1 MEEKMTP
8 RRTRPGHWGWF
19 DLAAF
24 ERAAALGSANL
35 AVYAALCALES
46 RASKR
51 DKLSFEATR
60 QAIAEAAG
68 VSVAT
73 VKRVLPA
80 LQDAGLI
87 DVKTGGNFA
96 QRAHKFCLL
105 NATQDT
111 KQEEQVAIPWQGHH
125 DPPGGSPRPSHA
137 GHHDPA
143 LTITDNRECSVG
155 ASSPRG
161 ATRPFKK
168 IKRTRQIGAEPAGG
182 GLEAPPASAPLSGEE
197 AAKIASYEGTKKML
211 EIFLNSAADSA
222 D

>member
-1 MEEKMTP
+1 MTP

-46 RASKR
+46 RARKR

-60 QAIAEAAG
+60 EAIAEAAG

-73 VKRVLPA
+73 VKRALPV

-96 QRAHKFCLL
+96 QRSHRFCLL
-105 NATQDT
+105 HLEQDATQD
-111 KQEEQVAIPWQGHH
+111 EQCANPRTGHS
-125 DPPGGSPRPSHA
+125 DPPRGSPRPVYA

-143 LTITDNRECSVG
+143 LTKTDNRECSVG

-161 ATRPFKK
+161 ATRILKR
-168 IKRTRQIGAEPAGG
+168 IKDARQIGAEPAGG
-182 GLEAPPASAPLSGEE
+182 VLEAPPASAPLSEEE

-211 EIFLNSAADSA
+211 KIFLNSAPDSA

>member
-1 MEEKMTP
+1 MTP

-51 DKLSFEATR
+51 FKLSFEATR
-60 QAIAEAAG
+60 EAIAEAAG

-73 VKRVLPA
+73 VKRVLPD

-87 DVKTGGNFA
+87 GVKTGGNFA
-96 QRAHKFCLL
+96 QRSHRFCLL
-105 NATQDT
+105 HLEQDATQD
-111 KQEEQVAIPWQGHH
+111 EQCAASRTGHH
-125 DPPGGSPRPSHA
+125 DPPRGSPRPAHA

-143 LTITDNRECSVG
+143 LT
-155 ASSPRG
+155 
-161 ATRPFKK
+161 
-168 IKRTRQIGAEPAGG
+168 RQITESVASGPQAP
-182 GLEAPPASAPLSGEE
+182 EALHASLKELR
-197 AAKIASYEGTKKML
+197 MQ
-211 EIFLNSAADSA
+211 DR
-222 D
+222 

>member
-1 MEEKMTP
+1 MTP

-24 ERAAALGSANL
+24 DRAATLGSANL
-35 AVYAALCALES
+35 AVYVALCALES
-46 RASKR
+46 RARKR

-73 VKRVLPA
+73 VKRVLPD

-96 QRAHKFCLL
+96 QRSHRFCLL
-105 NATQDT
+105 DAKQDA
-111 KQEEQVAIPWQGHH
+111 KQQEQVAMLWQGHS

-161 ATRPFKK
+161 ATRILKR
-168 IKRTRQIGAEPAGG
+168 IKDARQIGAEPAGG
-182 GLEAPPASAPLSGEE
+182 GLEAPPASAPLSEEE

-211 EIFLNSAADSA
+211 KIFLNSAPYSA